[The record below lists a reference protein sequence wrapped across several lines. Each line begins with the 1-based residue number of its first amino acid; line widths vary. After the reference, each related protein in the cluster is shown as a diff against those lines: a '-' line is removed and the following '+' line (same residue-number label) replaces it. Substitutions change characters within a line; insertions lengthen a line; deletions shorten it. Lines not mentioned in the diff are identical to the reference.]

1 MKTEY
6 LLVEGGYLVGN
17 DKGVLRIAEQ
27 KVSPFKTNAST
38 EYPIGIYQ
46 GVELRLLLVDSLAE
60 SELFSDF
67 GERWGLRRLLA
78 AAEDEEMYS
87 LLSRAAQIAT
97 WHNNHRF
104 CSRCATP
111 LSPHE
116 RDLALACSGCGLV
129 QYPRISPCIIVL
141 VRNGDRCLLAHA
153 AHFDNNRFS
162 TLAGFIEAGETA
174 EHAVAREV
182 MEEVGVQVGNV
193 TYHCSQSWPFPHS
206 LMLGFYADYEAGEL
220 QPDGFEITEARWFSK
235 TDLADINIPPPFT
248 IARKLLDHYW
258 ATLEN

>member
-1 MKTEY
+1 MEIEY
-6 LLVEGGYLVGN
+6 LVIEGGYLVGN
-17 DKGVLRIAEQ
+17 DKGVLRIAQQ
-27 KVSPFKTNAST
+27 KIEPFKTVDSK
-38 EYPIGIYQ
+38 EYPIGNYQ
-46 GVELRLLLVDSLAE
+46 GVELRLLLMEAQNV
-60 SELFSDF
+60 SELLSDF

-111 LSPHE
+111 LTLHHQ
-116 RDLALACSGCGLV
+116 DLALACGECGLV

-153 AHFDNNRFS
+153 AHFDENRFS

-174 EHAVAREV
+174 ENAVAREV
-182 MEEVGVQVGNV
+182 MEEVGIRVGNV
-193 TYHCSQSWPFPHS
+193 SYHCSQSWPFPHS
-206 LMLGFYADYEAGEL
+206 LMLGFYADYEAGEIK
-220 QPDGFEITEARWFSK
+220 PDGVEITDARWFSK
-235 TDLADINIPPPFT
+235 DDLASINIPPPFT

-258 ATLEN
+258 ASLEG

>member
-1 MKTEY
+1 MEVEY
-6 LLVEGGYLVGN
+6 LLVEGGCLVGN
-17 DKGVLRIAEQ
+17 DKGVLRHCET
-27 KVSPFKTNAST
+27 KKLSRLKLSLST
-38 EYPIGIYQ
+38 EYPIGNYQ
-46 GVELRLLLVDSLAE
+46 GVELRLLLVDSEGEDDLLA
-60 SELFSDF
+60 DF

-97 WHNNHRF
+97 WHNNYRF

-111 LSPHE
+111 LTLHE
-116 RDLALACSGCGLV
+116 QDLALSCAECGLV

-153 AHFDNNRFS
+153 AHFDENRFS

-174 EHAVAREV
+174 ENAVVREV

-193 TYHCSQSWPFPHS
+193 TYHCSQSWPFPP
-206 LMLGFYADYEAGEL
+206 LIDAGVL
-220 QPDGFEITEARWFSK
+220 R
-235 TDLADINIPPPFT
+235 
-248 IARKLLDHYW
+248 
-258 ATLEN
+258 